1 MLLFEPLSVVR
12 PFELVVKTAVPSE
25 PTDVPPP
32 VPMTASDESE
42 AHSKDHVGDEG
53 EEDVGLP
60 ELSEE
65 LTSVE
70 G

>member
-1 MLLFEPLSVVR
+1 MLFEPLSVVC
-12 PFELVVKTAVPSE
+12 PFELVVATAVPSE
-25 PTDVPPP
+25 PTAVPPP
-32 VPMTASDESE
+32 LPTTASDESD
-42 AHSKDHVGDEG
+42 AHSKDHVGEEG

-60 ELSEE
+60 ELSKE